1 MYQITAVT
9 ICKDGEVI
17 TIRYQAASMQSA
29 ETQAHNLADD
39 GFLVSICKP

>member
-9 ICKDGEVI
+9 LCNTGDAI
-17 TIRYQAASMQSA
+17 TIRYQAASRHSA
-29 ETQAHNLADD
+29 ETQAHNLAKD